1 MVELARVYLGNS
13 QNFKTQYEIHFT
25 ALKFFAMRYV
35 GDEEVACDLIQDMFV
50 KLWERKESFENDQ
63 VLKTYLYRAVRNNC
77 LTYIRNKRRMEKRLE
92 GHQEEDT
99 EESFVTKVMEAEVY
113 ALINEIFEE
122 LPDAC
127 KKVYSRSLEGKSH
140 QEISEELHIAINTI
154 KRHKNNANHYLRERL
169 EKILSLVLSLS

>member
-1 MVELARVYLGNS
+1 
-13 QNFKTQYEIHFT
+13 
-25 ALKFFAMRYV
+25 
-35 GDEEVACDLIQDMFV
+35 
-50 KLWERKESFENDQ
+50 
-63 VLKTYLYRAVRNNC
+63 
-77 LTYIRNKRRMEKRLE
+77 MEKRLE